1 MYPGALNLNG
11 YAMLCVL
18 LRNVAIMFAFF
29 KKQSHGVLYWW
40 LLILCGIGFEAVA
53 LFYQYVLEYGPCPL
67 CIHTRIL
74 VIAFVLIAILALLLR
89 SGWASRVFH
98 LLTVATMLGLSERA
112 YVLLGTERGFVLTE
126 CGVDSGLPAWFALD
140 QWFPFMFEVK
150 ESCGYTPQMLF
161 GISMAEALIV
171 VFPLMLLLS
180 LLMLI
185 ASMGRATD

>member
-1 MYPGALNLNG
+1 
-11 YAMLCVL
+11 
-18 LRNVAIMFAFF
+18 MFSFF
-29 KKQSHGVLYWW
+29 KTQSHGRLYWW
-40 LLILCGIGFEAVA
+40 FLILCGICFEGVA

-74 VIAFVLIAILALLLR
+74 VMAFVLIAILALFFR
-89 SGWASRVFH
+89 SSWATRVFH
-98 LLTVATMLGLSERA
+98 LLIVVVMLGLSERA

-140 QWFPFMFEVK
+140 QWFPLMFEVK

-185 ASMGRATD
+185 AAMVSSADR